1 MAVAF
6 SGQASGTTSATLPT
20 HATGD
25 LIVCF
30 GYRDAATAFT
40 VPAGWTQLDLQQGG
54 ALSHWG
60 GLFYK
65 VAASSSETSGTWTN
79 ASQVLFH
86 VYTGAEVGAW
96 SRNTGTTLTFNFA
109 ALTFNVGDGTSWAAG
124 FVGYRNSDTTLESP
138 PTGMTNRSNQVTATP
153 SSESA
158 GHDTNGG
165 VTGWASTN
173 QTVTGTAGGW
183 ITYVLELKAAGSG
196 AQTITAALVTNTQT
210 FYGATVGAGAVDI
223 AGALTTNAQTF
234 YGATVAASYAVTGG
248 TFDNSQTFYQATVSP
263 GPVTVSGALY
273 TNAQTFPAA
282 TVSQDGSTQAITADL
297 VANAQAFFGATVT
310 AIAPRRTGGFG
321 GRIATKRDHDEQRK
335 RLKEALRK
343 EAETVALLDQAY
355 DRAHGIAKAAFQAM
369 DVPVPDVI
377 PAKVRDIVRDMP
389 DRVTTALVNNLL
401 KAIAAYQRQQME
413 EEEAM
418 ILLLLAA

>member
-6 SGQASGTTSATLPT
+6 SGQASGTDSATLPA
-20 HATGD
+20 HAAGN

-30 GYRDAATAFT
+30 AYRDAATSFT
-40 VPAGWTQLDLQQGG
+40 VPGGWTELDRQQGG

-138 PTGMTNRSNQVTATP
+138 PTGMTNRSNQVTVTP

-165 VTGWASTN
+165 VTGWSSTN

-183 ITYVLELKAAGSG
+183 ITYVLELKATGSG
-196 AQTITAALVTNTQT
+196 AQTITGALFTNSQT

-223 AGALTTNAQTF
+223 TGALF
-234 YGATVAASYAVTGG
+234 
-248 TFDNSQTFYQATVSP
+248 
-263 GPVTVSGALY
+263 

-310 AIAPRRTGGFG
+310 VGAPRRTGGFG
-321 GRIATKRDHDEQRK
+321 GRYATKRDHDEQRK

-389 DRVTTALVNNLL
+389 DQVTTALVNNLL